1 MKSSRFL
8 PLMVPVLAGLLV
20 PTIAFYA
27 AQHING
33 YVPGED
39 GDVDEAVAQV
49 AGGLPLV
56 TAFTT
61 PGFLGLAAY
70 LFFMGDRFG
79 SRFPW
84 AVSIVGTGILAALV
98 FGPHTSM
105 YELLYS
111 RGRMHSTAGI
121 GIMFV
126 SFYCIIAAA
135 AIALAARL
143 AGNRWFSALPP
154 TMDPSRG

>member
-8 PLMVPVLAGLLV
+8 QAIVPVLAGLLV

-27 AQHING
+27 AQQING
-33 YVPGED
+33 YVPGDD
-39 GDVDEAVAQV
+39 GDVDDAVAMV
-49 AGGLPLV
+49 AGALPLV
-56 TAFTT
+56 TAFTI
-61 PGFLGLAAY
+61 PGFLGLAAF

-79 SRFPW
+79 SRFLW
-84 AVSIVGTGILAALV
+84 AVSLVGTGILAALV

-111 RGRMHSTAGI
+111 RGRMHSTTGI

-126 SFYCIIAAA
+126 SFYCIIAAG

-143 AGNRWFSALPP
+143 AGNRWFTIPEQP
-154 TMDPSRG
+154 MDTP

>member
-8 PLMVPVLAGLLV
+8 PAIVPVLAGLLV
-20 PTIAFYA
+20 PTIAFFA

-39 GDVDEAVAQV
+39 GDVDDAVAQV

-56 TAFTT
+56 TAFTI
-61 PGFLGLAAY
+61 PGFLGLALF

-79 SRFPW
+79 SRFLW
-84 AVSIVGTGILAALV
+84 AVSLVGTGTLAVLV
-98 FGPHTSM
+98 FGPHSSM

-111 RGRMHSTAGI
+111 RGRMHSTTGI

-126 SFYCIIAAA
+126 SFYCAIAAA
-135 AIALAARL
+135 AIAFAARL
-143 AGNRWFSALPP
+143 AGNRWGSARF
-154 TMDPSRG
+154 SRGRVP